1 MRFNALWWWIDRWR
15 KSTAYTDMTLE
26 EQGAYRNLLDEA
38 TLRGGALPRD
48 ERILAKACGD
58 ALKWKTVRKA
68 VLARFEVRGD
78 ALHNRTLDAVLR
90 ESYMR
95 AERQARYRTKR
106 NASGNDDGK
115 DDSNGEGNEGDNGEG
130 NGPGNKSPYP
140 DPYPDP
146 LQGPEPT
153 NAPPFPPARNAR
165 RGAPRRAT
173 GDLEA
178 AVEYIASKNG
188 RAYRD
193 TRRRLRDWFKAGC
206 SLDEVKARIDAGE
219 HHRRPPL

>member
-38 TLRGGALPRD
+38 TLRGGALPND

-58 ALKWKTVRKA
+58 ALKWKTVRRA
-68 VLARFEVRGD
+68 VMARFEVRGD
-78 ALHNRTLDAVLR
+78 GLHNRTLDAVLR
-90 ESYMR
+90 ESYTR
-95 AERQARYRTKR
+95 AEKQARYRTKR
-106 NASGNDDGK
+106 NARGNS
-115 DDSNGEGNEGDNGEG
+115 DSNEEGNEEG
-130 NGPGNKSPYP
+130 NREGDSPGNKPPYP
-140 DPYPDP
+140 DPDPYP

-153 NAPPFPPARNAR
+153 NAPPFPPAPTAR
-165 RGAPRRAT
+165 GGAQKRS

-178 AVEYIASKNG
+178 AVQYIASKNG

-219 HHRRPPL
+219 HQRRPPL